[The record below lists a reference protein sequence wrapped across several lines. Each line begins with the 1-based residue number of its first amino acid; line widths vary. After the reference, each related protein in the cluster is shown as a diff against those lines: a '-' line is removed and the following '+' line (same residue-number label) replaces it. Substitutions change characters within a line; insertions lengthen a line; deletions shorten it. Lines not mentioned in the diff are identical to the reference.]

1 MKIQIIVCL
10 LMICFL
16 IGCNMDESAQIAST
30 KIPAISDI
38 HEEKPPTLII
48 MIGEEVI
55 KTYTGAYSWHYI
67 KKSTG
72 EVIQVQ
78 TDHAPPYE
86 MVNIEEGTTVNLT
99 EHIDVRFSIEPS
111 SYELRL
117 WNSEE
122 VIATYNSFE
131 EIKERGNYIV
141 EVVGNWE
148 ESRATYVA
156 ALNITKQ

>member
-16 IGCNMDESAQIAST
+16 IGCNMDESAQISST
-30 KIPAISDI
+30 KIPSISYI
-38 HEEKPPTLII
+38 HEEKPPALMIT
-48 MIGEEVI
+48 IGEEVI

-72 EVIQVQ
+72 ELIQVQ

-99 EHIDVRFSIEPS
+99 EHIDVLFSIEPS

-117 WNSEE
+117 WNNEE

-148 ESRATYVA
+148 ESRATYVV
-156 ALNITKQ
+156 ALDITKQ